1 MYIATGIR
9 TGSLFFLVLEHPV
22 ALSYCYPAREPKHA
36 HMALANS
43 DAIAIIM
50 SELGKSI
57 YGVIVFVGL
66 FYSGNG
72 QWCCDRSFY
81 MWGYCNRWVV
91 ILRFYGRSI
100 EFMHRLGC
108 YDSCNEISLTTILKH
123 FACGRIWCTN
133 VSHIKCAE
141 AQTGIIHLFWIYLC
155 HSNRSILSPILL
167 SHSDGRS
174 LCSVWLTVPLIDF

>member
-50 SELGKSI
+50 SELCGPL
-57 YGVIVFVGL
+57 VLWQLVLVTIVTFLTVWTL
-66 FYSGNG
+66 VVEAIPTLMRCQYTSN
-72 QWCCDRSFY
+72 RS
-81 MWGYCNRWVV
+81 V
-91 ILRFYGRSI
+91 

-108 YDSCNEISLTTILKH
+108 YDSCNEIYLTTILKH
-123 FACGRIWCTN
+123 FACVRIWCMN
-133 VSHIKCAE
+133 VSHIKCVE
-141 AQTGIIHLFWIYLC
+141 AQTGIIHLFWIYHC
-155 HSNRSILSPILL
+155 HSNRNILQFYWVIVMAEAYVQSDWL
-167 SHSDGRS
+167 SH
-174 LCSVWLTVPLIDF
+174 